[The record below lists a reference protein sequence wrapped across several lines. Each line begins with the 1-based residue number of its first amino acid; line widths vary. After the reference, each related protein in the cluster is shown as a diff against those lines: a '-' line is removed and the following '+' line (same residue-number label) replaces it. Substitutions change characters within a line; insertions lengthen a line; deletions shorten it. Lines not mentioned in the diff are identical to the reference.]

1 METQTPQK
9 SRHNLQG
16 KNGKHPSSLEDL
28 LENGLKEVYDAEK
41 RMMKALP
48 TMAKSC
54 YNEDLEDA
62 FNKHLVET
70 RKHIERLEKI
80 FRRLEIPFE
89 DGESTCEAMIGLIS
103 EAEHILENYED
114 GHVRDSALII
124 AAQKIEHYEIACY
137 GSLCELSDV
146 LGYWNICD
154 LLGRTL
160 DDEER
165 TDIDLTGIAAR
176 INDNAYEMSHHGYET
191 PGNGFKNK
199 KGRAL

>member
-1 METQTPQK
+1 MESPTVQK
-9 SRHNLQG
+9 PAGVS
-16 KNGKHPSSLEDL
+16 KKHAGSLEDL
-28 LENGLKEVYDAEK
+28 LENGLLEIYDAEK
-41 RMMKALP
+41 QILKALP
-48 TMAKSC
+48 LMAKSC

-62 FNKHLVET
+62 FNNHLVET

-80 FRRLEIPFE
+80 FRRLNIPIQE
-89 DGESTCEAMIGLIS
+89 KQAGCEAMAGLVS
-103 EAEHILENYED
+103 EAAHIIENYPEN
-114 GHVRDSALII
+114 HVRDAAII
-124 AAQKIEHYEIACY
+124 ISAQKIEHYEIACY

-165 TDIDLTGIAAR
+165 TDVELTGIAAR
-176 INDNAYEMSHHGYET
+176 INDNAYEMSHHGYES
-191 PGNGFKNK
+191 GENNYRNK

>member
-1 METQTPQK
+1 METSTVQK
-9 SRHNLQG
+9 RATVS
-16 KNGKHPSSLEDL
+16 KKHPGSLEDL
-28 LENGLKEVYDAEK
+28 LEKGLLEIYDAENQIL
-41 RMMKALP
+41 KALP
-48 TMAKSC
+48 LMAKSC

-62 FNKHLVET
+62 FNTHLVET

-80 FRRLEIPFE
+80 FRRLNIPFQE
-89 DGESTCEAMIGLIS
+89 KQTSCEAMSGLIS
-103 EAEHILENYED
+103 EATHIIENYPEN
-114 GHVRDSALII
+114 HVRDAAIII
-124 AAQKIEHYEIACY
+124 AVQKIEHYEIASY

-165 TDIDLTGIAAR
+165 TDIGLTGIAAR
-176 INDNAYEMSHHGYET
+176 INDNAYEMSHHGNES
-191 PGNGFKNK
+191 GENNFRNK